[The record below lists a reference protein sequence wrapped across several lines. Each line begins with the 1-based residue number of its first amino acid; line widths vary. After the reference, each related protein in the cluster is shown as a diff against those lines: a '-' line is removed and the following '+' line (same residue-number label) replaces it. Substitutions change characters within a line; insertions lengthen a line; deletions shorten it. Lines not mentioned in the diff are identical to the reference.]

1 MNKKEDAPK
10 CCRQYLATHCH
21 QIATNLLRIA
31 AKMLIITK
39 TVRHSFMKNLVIIF
53 ASLFLFCA
61 ATNAQTYNN
70 YTKEYTLVSQTEAG
84 IEADRTHRMVLCD
97 YQPSGLYVRRGER
110 IGFAV
115 SGLDGKYK
123 LSSMIGF
130 KPMWGNRNKTQE
142 NALQNG
148 ANTVTATQ
156 DGILSFIFVNAEGY
170 DTNPSSV
177 NVKVTGGKAFP
188 LYHLGK
194 SNVANWENDLKTM
207 KDANFVQLISDK
219 ALLTITYKD
228 YIKRPIRD
236 LAASFQSIHSVIIWE
251 DELAG
256 FDNTTPQNRV
266 TRNRINYLIDLYS
279 TPKEAEDYYMYASNY
294 FIGMKRDNYTDLTE
308 KLKTE
313 WGIWH
318 ETGHT
323 HQQRSWTWDS
333 IGEISVNLFSLYVQ
347 EKYGRPSTLAQVQG
361 GETLTNFEK
370 ARKYIAD
377 PNKNY
382 LVSNEEADYNELFS
396 KLVMF
401 HQLKSVYGWDAIKK
415 LHQYFRQK
423 PYVEIDDETD
433 ADMANKFIYAMC
445 SITKNNL
452 MPFFKKWGLS
462 TNAATTKKIN
472 DLKLPLPKTD
482 PSKIFS

>member
-1 MNKKEDAPK
+1 MKKTTV
-10 CCRQYLATHCH
+10 L
-21 QIATNLLRIA
+21 IALLLVFSA
-31 AKMLIITK
+31 AI
-39 TVRHSFMKNLVIIF
+39 S
-53 ASLFLFCA
+53 
-61 ATNAQTYNN
+61 AQTYNN
-70 YTKEYTLVSQTEAG
+70 YTKDYTLVSQTEAG

-115 SGLDGKYK
+115 SGLDGKYR

-156 DGILSFIFVNAEGY
+156 DGILSFIFVKAEGY

-188 LYHLGK
+188 LYHLGR
-194 SNVANWENDLKTM
+194 SNVLNWENDLKIM

-228 YIKRPIRD
+228 YIKKPIRD
-236 LAASFQSIHSVIIWE
+236 LAATFQSIHSVIIWE

-256 FDNTTPQNRV
+256 FDNSTPQNRP

-323 HQQRSWTWDS
+323 HQQRSWTWNS

-347 EKYGRPSTLAQVQG
+347 EKYGLPTRLGTKEG
-361 GETLTNFEK
+361 GETLTTFEK
-370 ARKYIAD
+370 ARRYVAD

-401 HQLKSVYGWDAIKK
+401 HQLKTAYGWEPIKR
-415 LHQYFRQK
+415 LHQYFRK
-423 PYVEIDDETD
+423 SPYVEIDGETD
-433 ADMANKFIYAMC
+433 ADQANKFIYAMC
-445 SITKNNL
+445 VVTQNNL
-452 MPFFKKWGLS
+452 IPFFKKWGLNAS
-462 TNAATTKKIN
+462 AATTKRVN
-472 DLKLPLPKTD
+472 DLRFPMPSTD
-482 PSKIFS
+482 PSKIFQ

>member
-1 MNKKEDAPK
+1 M
-10 CCRQYLATHCH
+10 
-21 QIATNLLRIA
+21 
-31 AKMLIITK
+31 
-39 TVRHSFMKNLVIIF
+39 IF
-53 ASLFLFCA
+53 ALLFIFCA

-70 YTKEYTLVSQTEAG
+70 YTKEYTLVSQTEAQT
-84 IEADRTHRMVLCD
+84 EADRTHRMVLCD
-97 YQPSGLYVRRGER
+97 FQPSGLYVRRGER
-110 IGFAV
+110 IGFTV
-115 SGLDGKYK
+115 SGLDGKYE

-156 DGILSFIFVNAEGY
+156 DGILSFIFVKAEGY
-170 DTNPSSV
+170 DTNPSRV
-177 NVKVTGGKAFP
+177 KIKVTGGKAFP
-188 LYHLGK
+188 LYHLGR
-194 SNVANWENDLKTM
+194 SNILNWENDLKIM
-207 KDANFVQLISDK
+207 KDAQFVQLISDK
-219 ALLTITYKD
+219 AMLTITYKD
-228 YIKRPIRD
+228 YLKTPIRD
-236 LAASFQSIHSVIIWE
+236 LAATFQSIHSVIVWE

-256 FDNTTPQNRV
+256 FDNSTPQNMR

-279 TPKEAEDYYMYASNY
+279 TPKEAESYYMYASNY
-294 FIGMKRDNYTDLTE
+294 FIGMKRDNFTDLTE

-347 EKYGRPSTLAQVQG
+347 EKYGLPTRLSTKEG
-361 GETLTNFEK
+361 GETLTTFEK
-370 ARKYIAD
+370 ARKYIAN

-382 LVSNEEADYNELFS
+382 LTSNEEADYNELFS

-423 PYVEIDDETD
+423 PYVEIDGETD
-433 ADMANKFIYAMC
+433 ADQANKFIYAMC
-445 SITKNNL
+445 FVTKNNL
-452 MPFFKKWGLS
+452 IPFFKKWGLVA
-462 TNAATTKKIN
+462 NATTKKKIN
-472 DLKLPLPKTD
+472 DLKLPMPATD
-482 PSKIFS
+482 PSTIFR

>member
-1 MNKKEDAPK
+1 MK
-10 CCRQYLATHCH
+10 R
-21 QIATNLLRIA
+21 IVVLL
-31 AKMLIITK
+31 
-39 TVRHSFMKNLVIIF
+39 
-53 ASLFLFCA
+53 ASLFVFCIA
-61 ATNAQTYNN
+61 VNAQTYNN

-84 IEADRTHRMVLCD
+84 IEADRTHRMILCD

-148 ANTVTATQ
+148 SNTVTASQ
-156 DGILSFIFVNAEGY
+156 DGILSFIFVKAEGY

-188 LYHLGK
+188 LYHHGR
-194 SNVANWENDLKTM
+194 SNILNWENDLKIM

-219 ALLTITYKD
+219 ALLTITCKD
-228 YIKRPIRD
+228 YIKKPIRD

-256 FDNTTPQNRV
+256 FDNSTPQNRV

-279 TPKEAEDYYMYASNY
+279 TKEESESYYMYASNY

-323 HQQRSWTWDS
+323 HQQRSWTFDA
-333 IGEISVNLFSLYVQ
+333 IGEISVNLFSHYVQ
-347 EKYGRPSTLAQVQG
+347 EKYGLPSRLGTKEG
-361 GETLTNFEK
+361 GETLTTFEK
-370 ARKYIAD
+370 ARRYIAN

-382 LVSNEEADYNELFS
+382 LASNEADYNELFS

-401 HQLKSVYGWDAIKK
+401 HQLKTAYGWESIKR
-415 LHQYFRQK
+415 LHQYFRK
-423 PYVEIDDETD
+423 SPYVEIDGETD
-433 ADMANKFIYAMC
+433 ADQANKFIYAMC
-445 SITKNNL
+445 VVTQNNL
-452 MPFFKKWGLS
+452 IPFFKKWGLNA
-462 TNAATTKKIN
+462 NAATTKRIN
-472 DLKLPLPKTD
+472 DLRFPMPSTD
-482 PSKIFS
+482 PSKIFN

>member
-1 MNKKEDAPK
+1 MKK
-10 CCRQYLATHCH
+10 
-21 QIATNLLRIA
+21 IVVI
-31 AKMLIITK
+31 
-39 TVRHSFMKNLVIIF
+39 LV
-53 ASLFLFCA
+53 SLFVFCIA
-61 ATNAQTYNN
+61 INAQTYNN
-70 YTKEYTLVSQTEAG
+70 YTKEYVLVSQTEAG
-84 IEADRTHRMVLCD
+84 IEADRTHRALLCD

-156 DGILSFIFVNAEGY
+156 DGILSFIFVKADGY
-170 DTNPSSV
+170 DTMPSSV
-177 NVKVTGGKAFP
+177 KIKVTGGKAFP
-188 LYHLGK
+188 LYHLGR
-194 SNVANWENDLKTM
+194 SNILNWENDLKIM

-228 YIKRPIRD
+228 YIKKPIRD

-256 FDNTTPQNRV
+256 FDNTTLQNRV

-279 TPKEAEDYYMYASNY
+279 TPKESESYYMYASNY

-323 HQQRSWTWDS
+323 HQQRSWTFDA

-347 EKYGRPSTLAQVQG
+347 EKYGLPTRLGTKEG
-361 GETLTNFEK
+361 GETLTTFEK
-370 ARKYIAD
+370 ARKYIANQ
-377 PNKNY
+377 NKNY
-382 LVSNEEADYNELFS
+382 LASNEADYNELFS

-401 HQLKSVYGWDAIKK
+401 HQLKTAYGWEAFKR
-415 LHQYFRQK
+415 LHQYFRRA
-423 PYVEIDDETD
+423 PYVESEGETD
-433 ADMANKFIYAMC
+433 ADQANKFIYAMC
-445 SITKNNL
+445 VVTQNNL
-452 MPFFKKWGLS
+452 VPFFKKWGLNA
-462 TNAATTKKIN
+462 NAATTKRIN
-472 DLKLPLPKTD
+472 DLKLPLPTTD
-482 PSKIFS
+482 PSRIFE

>member
-1 MNKKEDAPK
+1 MNKA
-10 CCRQYLATHCH
+10 
-21 QIATNLLRIA
+21 
-31 AKMLIITK
+31 
-39 TVRHSFMKNLVIIF
+39 LV
-53 ASLFLFCA
+53 LA
-61 ATNAQTYNN
+61 ATLFICCLAVNAQTYNN

-84 IEADRTHRMVLCD
+84 IEADRTHRMILCD

-110 IGFAV
+110 IGFTV
-115 SGLDGKYK
+115 SGLDGKYV

-148 ANTVTATQ
+148 VNTVTATQ
-156 DGILSFIFVNAEGY
+156 DGILSFIFVKAEGY

-177 NVKVTGGKAFP
+177 NVKVTGGKTFP
-188 LYHLGK
+188 LYHLGR
-194 SNVANWENDLKTM
+194 SNILNWENDLKIM

-228 YIKRPIRD
+228 YVKKPIRD

-256 FDNTTPQNRV
+256 FDNSTPQNRV

-279 TPKEAEDYYMYASNY
+279 TPTESESYYMYASNY

-347 EKYGRPSTLAQVQG
+347 EKYGLPTRLGTKEG
-361 GETLTNFEK
+361 GETLTTFEK
-370 ARKYIAD
+370 ARRYVAN

-382 LVSNEEADYNELFS
+382 LASNEADYNELFS

-401 HQLKSVYGWDAIKK
+401 HQLRSVYGWDVFKK

-423 PYVEIDDETD
+423 PYVDIEDETD

-445 SITKNNL
+445 SITKNDL
-452 MPFFKKWGLS
+452 MPFFKKWGLA
-462 TNAATTKKIN
+462 TNAATAKRIN
-472 DLKLPLPKTD
+472 DMKLPLPKVD
-482 PSKIFS
+482 PAGIFN